1 MEFRC
6 LSYLNKFSDWTH
18 CTKEREQPWQ
28 SNCRLLITVSKRT
41 EKNQA
46 SETYLLRDVQRPC
59 LAYQSA
65 LTPFFTRVFLP
76 CFWSHSTA
84 LPLPERGGVARGR
97 GAWRMGPLCQRYCL
111 AFLDNGMVLPM
122 TFYLCDN
129 HNKWPSRYHRKVLKF
144 WLMTMKRGLRTGFLE
159 AMLTWGPSV

>member
-18 CTKEREQPWQ
+18 CTKERKQPWQ

-97 GAWRMGPLCQRYCL
+97 GRGGWALFANAIVLHFWTMGWFYPWQ
-111 AFLDNGMVLPM
+111 
-122 TFYLCDN
+122 FYLCDN

-159 AMLTWGPSV
+159 AMSIWGPSV